1 MKDTQKSVTIR
12 WLAQQAGVSVATI
25 SRALRH
31 PDTVAPETRERI
43 LKLVNR
49 HQFVPDGRAAT
60 FSSKRTGLV
69 GLIVPTIS
77 NSIYAEFTEAIQN
90 RLQAANLSLLIANA
104 NYSAEIERNI
114 IRKLIESRVEGV
126 ILTGYKRD
134 ATLYDLLRHYNIPFV
149 VTWSTSPKA
158 SIPSISFDNRLAA
171 AEVTEMLVKLG
182 HQRIGLICGITSVN
196 DRAAQRLEAYRSVLS
211 RYRIPFDENLVS
223 EQPFEIEIAAEAAT
237 RMVTQ
242 ANPPTALFCA
252 NDIQA
257 LGALF
262 ACQRMN
268 IRVPKDISII
278 GFDDLPIV
286 RVVTPP
292 LSSVHVPAK
301 RMGHAAADALIEAA
315 REGIPIKSQIIDTE
329 LIMRASTC
337 RFHPRGRRAG
347 GRQRLKQ
354 TNKN

>member
-1 MKDTQKSVTIR
+1 M
-12 WLAQQAGVSVATI
+12 ATI

-31 PDTVAPETRERI
+31 PDTVAPQTRERI

-60 FSSKRTGLV
+60 FSSKRAGV
-69 GLIVPTIS
+69 IGLIVPTIS

-90 RLQAANLSLLIANA
+90 RLQTADLSLLIANA
-104 NYSAEIERNI
+104 NYSAEIERDI

-134 ATLYDLLRHYNIPFV
+134 AALYDLLRHYHIPFV

-171 AEVTEMLVKLG
+171 AEATEMLIKLG
-182 HQRIGLICGITSVN
+182 HQRIGMMCGMTSIN
-196 DRAAQRLEAYRSVLS
+196 DRAAQRLEAYRSVLA
-211 RYRIPFDENLVS
+211 RYKIPYDPEIVA
-223 EQPFEIEIAAEAAT
+223 EQPFEIEASAEAASRLVSLT
-237 RMVTQ
+237 K
-242 ANPPTALFCA
+242 PPTALFCA

-262 ACQRMN
+262 ACQSLK
-268 IRVPKDISII
+268 IRVPNDISII
-278 GFDDLPIV
+278 GFDDLPIT
-286 RVVTPP
+286 RVVSPP

-301 RMGHAAADALIEAA
+301 RMGHAAADALIDAA
-315 REGIPIKSQIIDTE
+315 RKNIPVKSQIIDTE
-329 LIMRASTC
+329 LIMRGSTMPLVS
-337 RFHPRGRRAG
+337 PRTKARS
-347 GRQRLKQ
+347 
-354 TNKN
+354 